1 MSELAGA
8 RDLPGPRPVLFFAP
22 AQVKKRNADWGPAE
36 FGQRL
41 VAAWHAFR
49 AQVSDPA
56 GPWLQVQTH
65 RGPEAVAAA
74 HALVLGGRGDAR
86 TGHVLAF

>member
-1 MSELAGA
+1 MGFGRLAYSCSIGGTHVEQLGGA
-8 RDLPGPRPVLFFAP
+8 KDLPSPRATLFFAP

-49 AQVSDPA
+49 AQAANPA
-56 GPWLQVQTH
+56 MVEAYEREVLP
-65 RGPEAVAAA
+65 PELYVPSKY
-74 HALVLGGRGDAR
+74 
-86 TGHVLAF
+86 